1 MMTFRRLLGLMR
13 PNAGWM
19 ALAVLVSAVATA
31 AHVALM
37 ATSGWFIT
45 SMALAGLAGISMNYF
60 TPAAMIRGFSILRTA
75 GRYAER
81 LVGHEATLRFV
92 AHLRAWLFGRIER
105 AAPASLEGISAGDL
119 LTRLRVD
126 IDRME
131 LAFLRI
137 VAPILAGML
146 VIFPVL
152 IWLAIGQPLVAFVLG
167 TLLACAGMGVPVWL
181 LAIHRRDAATA
192 AEATA
197 DLNSALVEAIEGQT
211 ELAIYDPEGLH
222 RKSLIGHSDRLLV
235 AEDRLARG
243 QALGNAAIP
252 LFAHLGVVVL
262 LAIGIPAVQAGGLPP
277 AELPMLLLMTVAL
290 FDAVAGWPLAVQSVP
305 VVLASARRVFG
316 IADREQAVPEP
327 LQTEPVSAP
336 LTLHFSNVC
345 FRHSG
350 TASEGLRDL
359 DLVLKPGQRIAILGA
374 SGSGKSTLAAL
385 AMRFLPPQHGALV
398 LNGHDYRQLS
408 GEHLRKHIALL
419 AQNDHIFSGTIRDNL
434 LLADPGAS
442 QTALEQACRTAQI
455 LSLIERLPEGFDTWV
470 GAHGR
475 ALSGGE
481 ARRLLLARTLLRRPE
496 ILILDEPT
504 EGLDT
509 ETESAVMDAIRTD
522 HPEASLLLLTHRL
535 VGLAEMDEIF
545 RLEGGQLVAMSKHS
559 LAIPKG
565 HGHSHAD

>member
-13 PNAGWM
+13 PNAAWM

-45 SMALAGLAGISMNYF
+45 SMALAGLAGVSMNYF

-92 AHLRAWLFGRIER
+92 VRLRVWLFGRIER
-105 AAPASLEGISAGDL
+105 AAPASLEGISSGDL

-152 IWLAIGQPLVAFVLG
+152 IWLAISQLLVAIVLG
-167 TLLACAGMGVPVWL
+167 VLLACAGMGVPAWL
-181 LAIHRRDAATA
+181 LVIHRSDAATG

-197 DLNSALVEAIEGQT
+197 DLNSALVEAIEGQA
-211 ELAIYDPEGLH
+211 ELAIYDPERLH

-235 AEDRLARG
+235 VEDRLARG
-243 QALGNAAIP
+243 QALGNATIP
-252 LFAHLGVVVL
+252 LFAHLGVVIL
-262 LAIGIPAVQAGGLPP
+262 LAIGIPAVRAGGVP
-277 AELPMLLLMTVAL
+277 AADLPMLLFLSVAL
-290 FDAVAGWPLAVQSVP
+290 FDAVSGWPLAIQSVP
-305 VVLASARRVFG
+305 VVLASANRVFR
-316 IADREQAVPEP
+316 IADREPAVPEP

-336 LTLHFSNVC
+336 LTLHFNNVC

-350 TASEGLRDL
+350 AASEGLRDL

-385 AMRFLPPQHGALV
+385 AMRFLAPQRGALL

-408 GEHLRKHIALL
+408 GEHLRKQIALL

-434 LLADPGAS
+434 LFADPDAS
-442 QTALEQACRTAQI
+442 QAALEQACRTAQI
-455 LSLIERLPEGFDTWV
+455 LSLIESLPDGFDTWV

-481 ARRLLLARTLLRRPE
+481 ARRLLLARTLLRGPD

-504 EGLDT
+504 EGLDA
-509 ETESAVMDAIRTD
+509 ETESAVMAAILAD

-535 VGLAEMDEIF
+535 VGLAGMDEIF
-545 RLEGGQLVAMSKHS
+545 RLEGGQLVAISKHS
-559 LAIPKG
+559 LVIPKG
-565 HGHSHAD
+565 H

>member
-1 MMTFRRLLGLMR
+1 MITFWRLLGLMR
-13 PNAGWM
+13 PNVSWM

-45 SMALAGLAGISMNYF
+45 SMALAGMAGVSMNYF

-81 LVGHEATLRFV
+81 LIGHEATLRFV
-92 AHLRAWLFGRIER
+92 ANLRIWLFGRIER
-105 AAPASLEGISAGDL
+105 AAPSSLGAMSAGDL

-126 IDRME
+126 IDRLE

-137 VAPILAGML
+137 IAPILAGLL
-146 VIFPVL
+146 VILPVL
-152 IWLAIGQPLVAFVLG
+152 TLLVISLPPVAVLLAL
-167 TLLACAGMGVPVWL
+167 LLACAGVGVPVLL
-181 LAIHRRDAATA
+181 LALHRRVASTA
-192 AEATA
+192 VEATA
-197 DLNSALVEAIEGQT
+197 DLNAALVGMIDGQA

-235 AEDRLARG
+235 AEDQLALG

-252 LFAHLGVVVL
+252 LFAHLGVVIL
-262 LAIGIPAVQAGGLPP
+262 LAIGIPAVRAGGLP
-277 AELPMLLLMTVAL
+277 AADLPMLMLLSVAL
-290 FDAVAGWPLAVQSVP
+290 FDAVSGWPLAVQTVP
-305 VVLASARRVFG
+305 VVLASAKRVFG
-316 IADREQAVPEP
+316 IADREPAVPEP
-327 LQTEPVSAP
+327 LQTELVSAP

-345 FRHSG
+345 FRHPG
-350 TASEGLRDL
+350 AASEGLRDL
-359 DLVLKPGQRIAILGA
+359 DLVLKSTKRIAILGA

-385 AMRFLPPQHGALV
+385 AMRFLATQRGAIL

-408 GEHLRKHIALL
+408 GDHLRQHIALL

-434 LLADPGAS
+434 LFADPAAS
-442 QTALEQACRTAQI
+442 QPALEQACRTAQI
-455 LSLIERLPEGFDTWV
+455 LSLIESLPEGFDTWV

-504 EGLDT
+504 EGLDAGT
-509 ETESAVMDAIRTD
+509 EHAVMAAILAD

-535 VGLAEMDEIF
+535 VGLAGMDEIY
-545 RLEGGQLVAMSKHS
+545 RLELGQLVAIPKHS
-559 LAIPKG
+559 LAIPEGRK
-565 HGHSHAD
+565 HSRTE

>member
-1 MMTFRRLLGLMR
+1 MMTFRRLLGLMW

-19 ALAVLVSAVATA
+19 ALAIFVSAVATA

-45 SMALAGLAGISMNYF
+45 SMALAGLAGLSMNYF
-60 TPAAMIRGFSILRTA
+60 TPAAMIRGFSILRTG

-92 AHLRAWLFGRIER
+92 ARLRVWLFGRIER
-105 AAPASLEGISAGDL
+105 AAPASLGDFSAGDL

-137 VAPILAGML
+137 VAPILAGIL
-146 VIFPVL
+146 VILPVL
-152 IWLAIGQPLVAFVLG
+152 IWLAISQPLVATVIG
-167 TLLACAGMGVPVWL
+167 ALLAGAGMGVPALL
-181 LAIHRRDAATA
+181 LAIHRRDAAIA

-197 DLNSALVEAIEGQT
+197 DLNSALVEAIEGQA
-211 ELAIYDPEGLH
+211 ELAIYDPEGRH
-222 RKSLIGHSDRLLV
+222 RKSLIDHSDRLLV

-252 LFAHLGVVVL
+252 LFAHLGVVAL
-262 LAIGIPAVQAGGLPP
+262 LAIGIPAVRAGGLPP
-277 AELPMLLLMTVAL
+277 ADLPMLLLLSVAL
-290 FDAVAGWPLAVQSVP
+290 FDAVSGWPLAVQSVP
-305 VVLASARRVFG
+305 VVLASAGRVFG
-316 IADREQAVPEP
+316 IADREPAVPEP
-327 LQTEPVSAP
+327 LQPERVSAP
-336 LTLHFSNVC
+336 RTLHFRHVC
-345 FRHSG
+345 FRYPG
-350 TASEGLRDL
+350 AAVAGLHDL
-359 DLVLKPGQRIAILGA
+359 DLVLKPGQRMAILGA
-374 SGSGKSTLAAL
+374 SGSGKSTLATL
-385 AMRFLPPQHGALV
+385 AMRFLAPQHGALV

-408 GEHLRKHIALL
+408 GEHVRKHIALL

-434 LLADPGAS
+434 LLADPKAPEAA
-442 QTALEQACRTAQI
+442 QEQACRTAQI
-455 LSLIERLPEGFDTWV
+455 LPLIESLPEGFDTWV

-504 EGLDT
+504 EGLDA
-509 ETESAVMDAIRTD
+509 ESERAVMAAILTD

-535 VGLAEMDEIF
+535 AGLAQMDAVY
-545 RLEGGQLVAMSKHS
+545 RLEAGQLVAMSKHS
-559 LAIPKG
+559 LAIPEG
-565 HGHSHAD
+565 PGHSHAG